1 MVLFVLGKSAR
12 KEKKMNIKD
21 KYDVIVIGAGIGG
34 LTCGALL
41 AKEGLSVLV
50 ADQHSIPGGYC
61 TSFER
66 KGFIFDVG
74 TDLFPGGGSGEL
86 IKDTLRALGLD
97 NEIEFI
103 ELSPPTRIVGSDYNL
118 PLTPLEDFAKEL
130 KVMFPNEAMSID
142 AFVRDCKACTSE
154 LLALAD
160 SSLDL
165 LGLGGKLG
173 LIFKFVV
180 KSTKY
185 RKYSSI
191 SYQQALNK
199 FFKEPKLKAILG
211 AVLDYDPGW
220 AAASQMLVGFPGAFY
235 YPKGGAQV
243 MADVFS
249 HGVTKHGGDLAL
261 KTLVRKI
268 MAENG
273 KATGVE
279 LADGKII
286 RSRYVVS
293 SADGRQTFLNLVG
306 EQHLNPKFVREL
318 KETRLTEPLFLV
330 SLGVDMDLRA
340 MGFDGTTIVYNRS
353 DDIDDL
359 WSSDPEKCSLWIMM
373 HSLRDTSQA
382 PEGMTTVQLMTPF
395 PYDFMGYW
403 KRNADGTRGKEYVEL
418 KETLADKLITAVE
431 KIIPQLSQHIV
442 YKDIATPL
450 TFERYTLNSEGA
462 SHGWFPTPGAKMRS
476 QKTPI
481 KNLYQAGHWTFPG
494 FSIFSVVVSGKNAA
508 QLVLK
513 EVKRK

>member
-1 MVLFVLGKSAR
+1 
-12 KEKKMNIKD
+12 MNIKD

-41 AKEGLSVLV
+41 AKKGLSVLV
-50 ADQHSIPGGYC
+50 TEQHSIPGGYC
-61 TSFER
+61 TSFKG
-66 KGFIFDVG
+66 KGFTFDVG
-74 TDLFPGGGSGEL
+74 TDLFPGGEKGEV
-86 IKDTLRALGLD
+86 IHDTLNALGLID
-97 NEIEFI
+97 EIEFI
-103 ELSPPTRIVGSDYNL
+103 KLASPIRIVGSDYNL
-118 PLTPLEDFAKEL
+118 PLMPLEGLGKEL
-130 KVMFPNEAMSID
+130 KAMFPNEALSVD
-142 AFVRDCKACTSE
+142 AFIRDCRASTSE

-160 SSLDL
+160 TSLDL
-165 LGLGGKLG
+165 LGLMGKMG
-173 LIFKFVV
+173 LILKFIF
-180 KSTKY
+180 KSTRF
-185 RKYSSI
+185 RKYSSM
-191 SYQQALNK
+191 SYQQVLTK
-199 FFKEPKLKAILG
+199 FFKEPKLRAILG

-220 AAASQMLVGFPGAFY
+220 AASSQMLVGFPGAFY

-243 MADVFS
+243 MADVFAK
-249 HGVTKHGGDLAL
+249 GVTKHGGDLAL

-268 MAENG
+268 VVEDK
-273 KATGVE
+273 KAIGVE
-279 LADGKII
+279 LANGKII
-286 RSRYVVS
+286 GSRYVVS
-293 SADGRQTFLNLVG
+293 NADGRQTFLNLVG

-318 KETRLTEPLFLV
+318 RETRLTEPLFLV
-330 SLGVDMDLRA
+330 SLGVDIDLKA
-340 MGFDGTTIVYNRS
+340 MGFNGTSIVYNRS

-373 HSLRDTSQA
+373 HSLRNPSQA
-382 PEGMTTVQLMTPF
+382 PEGMATVQLMTPF
-395 PYDFMGYW
+395 PYDYMGYW
-403 KRNADGTRGKEYVEL
+403 KRNTDGTRGKEYIEL
-418 KETLADKLITAVE
+418 KETLAEKLITAVE

-494 FSIFSVVVSGKNAA
+494 FSIFSVVISGKNAA